1 MQIQALDVK
10 YLSVS
15 MMARLTCTSH
25 AESFAEHLL
34 LVLNDASKADSK
46 SPTWKLIQVQVACH
60 QRIAVST
67 LNLRSACLWHLYRM
81 FMHVYRFIS
90 RQKQQEKHC
99 GINPMK
105 THYCSMPFLPLN
117 LALGFALI
125 WLHKPLSVIAAWEFI
140 LVVLWQNH
148 QPALH
153 SMRFINQS

>member
-1 MQIQALDVK
+1 MQIQALNVK

-46 SPTWKLIQVQVACH
+46 SPTWKLIQVQVAYH

-67 LNLRSACLWHLYRM
+67 LNLRSACLWHGYCM

-90 RQKQQEKHC
+90 RQLQEKHS

-105 THYCSMPFLPLN
+105 THYCSLPFLPLN

-140 LVVLWQNH
+140 LVVLWQN

-153 SMRFINQS
+153 SMRFINHS